1 MMNNQEAF
9 LAFDRALT
17 KQYEFDLDLAAGRAH
32 SILCSTETKAQ
43 AVNAN
48 FVNTLERL
56 LTKSLQKVSAH
67 QAAPVF
73 ERVLHLFENT
83 VGPNAPQVAATL
95 YALGEIYVAQ
105 RVSPFDES
113 ALNHFRP
120 ALLAFKRALALVE
133 TGGSQDF
140 PYPTRSLLSK
150 RLQEIRSCSVDECR
164 NGLTNH
170 TEDLV
175 ELFHLAK
182 SYLSQ
187 GAVGDA
193 EWLLKRIIVMAVNEV
208 HEHVHL
214 LASCYHLLAQM
225 HSSRQRYSEADRIYA
240 HCWQLLEGATS
251 GSPISPADLDETSA
265 TPLDEIMADWAR
277 LYEQM
282 GIARKA
288 RACWRRAISAAKE
301 RGAHTSI
308 TVVRSYLSLARNY
321 SLEQRFEDALKNY
334 HEAVEAMFALG
345 VFQDRERLVYISPAA
360 QKISPRIVISL
371 ATELFLELAHCHSVL
386 GNHDLALETLRAV
399 IPFLQGEDN
408 PSLLLNALFS
418 GVILSCQA
426 TAKSEALEYLETSH
440 SLRWD
445 NHHEKACEVAETLVH
460 GELTEPA
467 KAVYLRVIANCRLDE
482 SRIDYGHSLSL
493 TKSFLGLAK
502 ICLFTGENKEAQ
514 LYAKQAEGI
523 ILCLPQAAGQ
533 SLRKEIDILLKQ
545 LF

>member
-1 MMNNQEAF
+1 MNNQEAI

-32 SILCSTETKAQ
+32 SILCSTETETQ
-43 AVNAN
+43 PVNAN
-48 FVNTLERL
+48 FINTLEIL
-56 LTKSLQKVSAH
+56 LTKSLTKVSAH

-73 ERVLHLFENT
+73 ERLLHLFENT
-83 VGPNAPQVAATL
+83 VGPNAPQVAAIL
-95 YALGEIYVAQ
+95 YTLGEIYVAQ

-133 TGGSQDF
+133 TGGSRDF
-140 PYPTRSLLSK
+140 PYPTISLLSK
-150 RLQEIRSCSVDECR
+150 RLRDIRSSSVNEYR
-164 NGLTNH
+164 NMTTNH
-170 TEDLV
+170 AKDLV

-193 EWLLKRIIVMAVNEV
+193 EWLLKRVIVLAVNEV
-208 HEHVHL
+208 QEHVHL

-225 HSSRQRYSEADRIYA
+225 HSSRQRYLEAERIYA
-240 HCWQLLEGATS
+240 HCWQLLEGAPS
-251 GSPISPADLDETSA
+251 SSPISPADLDETSA

-308 TVVRSYLSLARNY
+308 AVVRSYLSLARNY
-321 SLEQRFEDALKNY
+321 CLEKRFEDALKNY
-334 HEAVEAMFALG
+334 HEAVEAMFVLG
-345 VFQDRERLVYISPAA
+345 IFQDRERLVYISPAA

-371 ATELFLELAHCHSVL
+371 ATELFLELAQCHSML
-386 GNHDLALETLRAV
+386 GNHDLALETLGAV

-408 PSLLLNALFS
+408 PSLLLNSLLS
-418 GVILSCQA
+418 GVVLSCQA
-426 TAKSEALEYLETSH
+426 GAKSEALKYLERAH
-440 SLRWD
+440 NLRWE
-445 NHHEKACEVAETLVH
+445 NHHEKACEAAETLVH
-460 GELTEPA
+460 VGLLDPA
-467 KAVYLRVIANCRLDE
+467 KAVYLRIVANCRLDE

-493 TKSFLGLAK
+493 AKSFIGLAK
-502 ICLFTGENKEAQ
+502 ICSSIGENKEAQ
-514 LYAKQAEGI
+514 LYAKQADGVL
-523 ILCLPQAAGQ
+523 LCLPEAAGK
-533 SLRKEIDILLKQ
+533 SLRKEVDGLLGY